1 MRTALPLLSLLLLAG
16 CATNSEPYEP
26 VRNIRYSALG
36 QDPFWT
42 VAIGDDAIV
51 LTLGKD
57 SGGREGELSS
67 FTYPRVLPRTQDGVT
82 IWESGEGMAAIVV
95 EARPG
100 PCRGSRNLSH
110 ENRVTV
116 RLDGRELSGCGGR
129 ILAGGRG

>member
-1 MRTALPLLSLLLLAG
+1 MKPILPLLSLLLLAG
-16 CATNSEPYEP
+16 CATDGQPYEP
-26 VRNIRYSALG
+26 VRDIRYAGLG
-36 QDPFWT
+36 ENPFWT

-82 IWESGEGMAAIVV
+82 RWESGEGMAAIVV

-100 PCRGSRNLSH
+100 PCAGSRGLRYQD
-110 ENRVTV
+110 RVTV
-116 RLDGRELSGCGGR
+116 SFDGRQLGGCGGR
-129 ILAGGRG
+129 ILPAARG